1 MSEGLKEA
9 MVYGTLGFVFILFVF
24 VMPITVAANHKRDCI
39 NTGMQKNYNASDIVS
54 ICGRQ

>member
-24 VMPITVAANHKRDCI
+24 VMPLTVAANHKRDCI
-39 NTGMQKNYNASDIVS
+39 STGMQKNYTASDIVS
-54 ICGRQ
+54 ICGRH